1 MRSSNRIITPI
12 PRRVLLAAT
21 LTLALQTG
29 QAGADPATPEALAA
43 GVAQLR
49 QAIGDWNVT
58 TTQYAENGS
67 VAGRVRGSYHFE
79 WVVPDR
85 VISGRSAIP
94 ELNQSSAILFYVGE
108 RRAIIEMAS
117 VGAEG
122 HLWVMT
128 GPIDG
133 ETRTTPP
140 TPLADGRSMQLRFT
154 RSMVEPDRFES
165 RMEVSVDGGETWKP
179 GNHQIFVRAPVGT
192 G

>member
-58 TTQYAENGS
+58 TTQFAEDGS

-85 VISGRSAIP
+85 VISGHSAIP
-94 ELNQSSAILFYVGE
+94 ELDQSSAILFYVGE

-117 VGAEG
+117 VGADG

-154 RSMVEPDRFES
+154 HSMVEPDRFES